1 MQKTKL
7 NFQGLFSVI
16 KCCLLGIVFTLV
28 GTVVLA
34 VVLKFVDISSG
45 IIDYINNAIK
55 GLSIFFMLL
64 CMRKVNNERLFSR
77 SILAGLLY
85 AGLSFVIFSALNG
98 GFIFDL
104 SIVSDVVF
112 ALIVSIIS
120 AVIINLF
127 QKKSV

>member
-7 NFQGLFSVI
+7 KFQGLFSVI

-85 AGLSFVIFSALNG
+85 AGLSFIIFSALNG